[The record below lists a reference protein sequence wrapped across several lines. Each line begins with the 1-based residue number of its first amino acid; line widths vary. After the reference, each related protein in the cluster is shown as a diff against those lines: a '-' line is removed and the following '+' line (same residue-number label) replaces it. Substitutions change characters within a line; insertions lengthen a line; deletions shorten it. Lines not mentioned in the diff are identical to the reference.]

1 MSLSSTGQTED
12 AYRFDWG
19 SEGLHAI
26 GQDAAV
32 IVIVDV
38 LSFTTAVDVAVN
50 NGGIVYPFPAG
61 DDGATEFAA
70 SCHAALAVHR
80 NAVKEASPWSLSP
93 HALRDLPSGTRLVL
107 PSVNGATLVQK
118 AARFGV
124 PILAGCLRNAT
135 AVANRAASLASG
147 RGAIAVIASGE
158 RWYTATGPLRPATE
172 DLLGAGAV
180 LHALDPSAAVRQ
192 PCCSPE
198 AAAARAAFASAR
210 YRLVEHVSRSTS
222 GRELLAQGWADDVG
236 MSAALDVSTT
246 TPLFKNGAFG
256 SETTLNSL

>member
-1 MSLSSTGQTED
+1 MSLLSAGQTED

-38 LSFTTAVDVAVN
+38 LSFTSAVDVAVGR
-50 NGGIVYPFPAG
+50 GGIVYPFPSG
-61 DDGATEFAA
+61 DPGATEFAA
-70 SCHAALAVHR
+70 AREATLTVHR
-80 NAVKEASPWSLSP
+80 NDVSTASPWSMSPRVLS
-93 HALRDLPSGTRLVL
+93 DLPEGTRLVM
-107 PSVNGATLVQK
+107 PSINGASLVHK
-118 AARFGV
+118 AAAFGV

-135 AVANRAASLASG
+135 AVASRATTLAAG
-147 RGAIAVIASGE
+147 RGAIAIVAAGE
-158 RWYTATGPLRPATE
+158 RWYTSTGPLRPSVE

-198 AAAARAAFASAR
+198 AAAARSAFASAR
-210 YRLVEHVSRSTS
+210 YRLVEHITRTSS

-236 MSAALDVSTT
+236 MAASHDVSTT
-246 TPLFKNGAFG
+246 APLLFNGAF
-256 SETTLNSL
+256 S

>member
-1 MSLSSTGQTED
+1 LSLLSAGQTED

-38 LSFTTAVDVAVN
+38 LSFTSAVDVAVGR
-50 NGGIVYPFPAG
+50 GGIVYPFPSG
-61 DDGATEFAA
+61 DPGAADFATDREA
-70 SCHAALAVHR
+70 ILTVHR
-80 NAVKEASPWSLSP
+80 NDVSPFTPWSMSP
-93 HALRDLPSGTRLVL
+93 RVLIDLPQGTRLVM
-107 PSVNGATLVQK
+107 PSINGATLVHK
-118 AARFGV
+118 AAAFGV

-135 AVANRAASLASG
+135 AVASRATTLAAG
-147 RGAIAVIASGE
+147 RGAIAIVAAGE
-158 RWYTATGPLRPATE
+158 RWYTSTGPLRPSVE
-172 DLLGAGAV
+172 DFLGAGAV

-198 AAAARAAFASAR
+198 AAAARSAFASAR
-210 YRLVEHVSRSTS
+210 YRLVEHIARSSS

-236 MSAALDVSTT
+236 MAAAHDVSTAA
-246 TPLFKNGAFG
+246 PLLQNGAF
-256 SETTLNSL
+256 S